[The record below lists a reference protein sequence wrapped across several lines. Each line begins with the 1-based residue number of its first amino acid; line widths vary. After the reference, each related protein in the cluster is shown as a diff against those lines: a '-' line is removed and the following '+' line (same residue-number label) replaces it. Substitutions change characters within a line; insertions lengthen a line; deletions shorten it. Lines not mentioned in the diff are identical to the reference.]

1 MYLPHQ
7 RTSNTTDVDLDVFHA
22 ATLLNCGNVQTSI
35 ARRPSDAPVDAIGI
49 ITTSQE
55 NIAYLRDKV
64 QAASNQSRE
73 AVTGQDYRSLSA
85 ADANDCFCD
94 LWTSIAQGKV
104 WKAEIRNCASDG
116 GVVCVDSTVTPFLAE
131 DGSPQYVV
139 IRAEISGR
147 EPAEADGKTQN
158 QHLLD
163 QQSHTRALL
172 ESDLDALMTIDV
184 GGIITDANSEMEL
197 LTGHTRDELIG
208 APFKHRVTD
217 PARTQTSF
225 NRTRTDA
232 TLGNREH
239 SGRASH
245 HALRVVSYNA
255 STSHDRDRV
264 RQGVLAAARDVTEQK
279 CFDDALQQRNIELE
293 VANRMKSD
301 FLTRLSHELRT
312 RLNSIIGF
320 SEALKDGVAGP
331 MSARQQQRVRGI
343 VEIGRHMLSLAQ
355 DIHDHSKVE
364 AGKVRLALEA
374 VDLASLCASTMC
386 IIRER
391 AESRCIRLEIDAP
404 VELEPIQ
411 ADLRMCKQILLNLLA
426 NAVNFTHYGGKVTL
440 RVRRV
445 CRAEISRP
453 SGSWA
458 HRGFALADDGFA
470 EFLEISVTDSGI
482 GISADSMNRLFEP
495 FTQIDSGPVRCADGT
510 GLGLANVKLFAELHG
525 GSVAVE
531 SALGEG
537 SRFAVWLPLQAAQ
550 EDVLASAT
558 QMARPPLETLVRP
571 RIARL
576 VKDDLRSAERIGV
589 QLEAVRFSAIA
600 SDVVANESGIASG

>member
-1 MYLPHQ
+1 
-7 RTSNTTDVDLDVFHA
+7 
-22 ATLLNCGNVQTSI
+22 
-35 ARRPSDAPVDAIGI
+35 
-49 ITTSQE
+49 
-55 NIAYLRDKV
+55 
-64 QAASNQSRE
+64 
-73 AVTGQDYRSLSA
+73 
-85 ADANDCFCD
+85 
-94 LWTSIAQGKV
+94 
-104 WKAEIRNCASDG
+104 
-116 GVVCVDSTVTPFLAE
+116 
-131 DGSPQYVV
+131 
-139 IRAEISGR
+139 
-147 EPAEADGKTQN
+147 
-158 QHLLD
+158 
-163 QQSHTRALL
+163 
-172 ESDLDALMTIDV
+172 
-184 GGIITDANSEMEL
+184 
-197 LTGHTRDELIG
+197 
-208 APFKHRVTD
+208 
-217 PARTQTSF
+217 
-225 NRTRTDA
+225 
-232 TLGNREH
+232 
-239 SGRASH
+239 
-245 HALRVVSYNA
+245 
-255 STSHDRDRV
+255 
-264 RQGVLAAARDVTEQK
+264 
-279 CFDDALQQRNIELE
+279 
-293 VANRMKSD
+293 MKSD

-495 FTQIDSGPVRCADGT
+495 FTQIDSGPVRRADGT